1 MESTKLPG
9 LPLPSLLTKQSIA
22 VITSSSQKPQ
32 VAPPQKPLKQKPCS
46 LTSKTQ
52 LVSSLKSVLTTSTVL
67 VTIQPPSHS
76 TPLPVKPLTTVMMPR
91 LVFLNTPKSMVLSK
105 PKPTAME
112 VLKLLLWPLLPPLLF
127 PSPWSDPAQM

>member
-22 VITSSSQKPQ
+22 ANTSRRQKTQ
-32 VAPPQKPLKQKPCS
+32 VAPPLKPLTQPPSS
-46 LTSKTQ
+46 LHTKT
-52 LVSSLKSVLTTSTVL
+52 LMVSSVKSVHTKSTVFG
-67 VTIQPPSHS
+67 TIQPPSQA

-112 VLKLLLWPLLPPLLF
+112 VPKLLLWPLLPPLLF